1 MVQEFITTHE
11 LILAE
16 MRVLANDSEFA
27 ESDASNCNSKLKGYL
42 ELTNSFVDLVRLVSL
57 DDYIRHTDNISMA
70 IDDFLSHLYSY
81 QVSKRSSR

>member
-42 ELTNSFVDLVRLVSL
+42 ELTNSFVELVRLVSL
-57 DDYIRHTDNISMA
+57 DDYIRHTDNISAA
-70 IDDFLSHLYSY
+70 IDNFLSHLYSY
-81 QVSKRSSR
+81 QVGKRLLR